1 MFDQCFFFQHLLQN
15 YIRWTIWWVSN
26 KNIEIVF
33 WNIFVALLFHTPW
46 HRPLLAQ
53 PGPRIEAIHCA
64 FLSSLI
70 CTSILI
76 AILYLWV
83 LASVF
88 LLYLLLYLCCACFC
102 ICALQLG
109 NAENSDWEKVSWQL
123 KHQPQLLGDDDDD
136 DDDVVAQSKHAPY
149 ASSSGPYAF
158 FII

>member
-1 MFDQCFFFQHLLQN
+1 MN
-15 YIRWTIWWVSN
+15 PY
-26 KNIEIVF
+26 
-33 WNIFVALLFHTPW
+33 LFHSVFALY
-46 HRPLLAQ
+46 LL
-53 PGPRIEAIHCA
+53 
-64 FLSSLI
+64 
-70 CTSILI
+70 
-76 AILYLWV
+76 LYLWV

-136 DDDVVAQSKHAPY
+136 DDDDGDVDDDDDDVVAQSKHAPY

>member
-1 MFDQCFFFQHLLQN
+1 MNPYLFPSVLALYLL
-15 YIRWTIWWVSN
+15 
-26 KNIEIVF
+26 
-33 WNIFVALLFHTPW
+33 
-46 HRPLLAQ
+46 
-53 PGPRIEAIHCA
+53 
-64 FLSSLI
+64 
-70 CTSILI
+70 
-76 AILYLWV
+76 LYLWV

-158 FII
+158 FYYLAFSVLNRSIFSVFVIRLHSNLKDKNCRTFFFLQHFEAKQQTVLGRPSKTTLGIFSAKG